1 MFTGSD
7 KDRRMIGH
15 IQAEMRRQA
24 AQEALA
30 QAACAEE
37 VTSSRRR
44 RWVVV
49 TLVIVLAMLL
59 LFTGYLRV
67 YAQDAIDPGTSE
79 PFADAM
85 VAYRLGYYFLVTGDY
100 EQAVEK
106 LSEAV
111 ELMPEWAFLAEPA
124 YADLYWTLGEAQ
136 EQLGLYEDALANY
149 HQFLALV
156 GDDAAPWTVEWVQQL
171 ESRVAAAHAAAVRE

>member
-1 MFTGSD
+1 MFTGSE

-24 AQEALA
+24 EREQLA
-30 QAACAEE
+30 QSARDRRE
-37 VTSSRRR
+37 SSSHRRT
-44 RWVVV
+44 WVVV
-49 TLVIVLAMLL
+49 TIVIVLAVLL

-67 YAQDAIDPGTSE
+67 YAQEMVDPGTSE

-85 VAYRLGYYFLVTGDY
+85 VAYRLGYYYLVTGDY
-100 EQAVEK
+100 EQAVEQ
-106 LSEAV
+106 LNEAI
-111 ELMPEWAFLAEPA
+111 ELIPEWAFTAESA

-136 EQLGLYEDALANY
+136 EHLGLYEDALVNY
-149 HQFLALV
+149 HQFLELV

-171 ESRVAAAHAAAVRE
+171 ENRVAAAHAAAVRE